1 MKLTRKISVLAVS
14 VAVLLLATGCGSA
27 RRVQK
32 GTDSAVGG
40 GVFVGGGVGISASTT
55 PGDAVI
61 VEDYEAP
68 MSDAA
73 VLRSSPA
80 TGKPAEAAAAPIV
93 TAALSNSDFYIEVE
107 RIMPRKY
114 PAKETMDGYTVSLK
128 DNILKCYLPYIGE
141 VRYSFSNDD
150 AIAISA
156 NKTAVTPK
164 VTMNPPYK
172 KCYALIEFTFK
183 SKYNNEAFYF
193 KIELYKNGNA
203 YITVNSQY
211 RDPIT
216 YYGKLEEYPEKNN

>member
-1 MKLTRKISVLAVS
+1 MKIIHKIPALMMALAVCIF
-14 VAVLLLATGCGSA
+14 ATGCGAS
-27 RRVQK
+27 RRVAK
-32 GTDSAVGG
+32 DKVA
-40 GVFVGGGVGISASTT
+40 T
-55 PGDAVI
+55 PATEDVI
-61 VEDYEAP
+61 FEDYEAP
-68 MSDAA
+68 MEA
-73 VLRSSPA
+73 
-80 TGKPAEAAAAPIV
+80 KPMEAAPAPIV
-93 TAALSNSDFYIEVE
+93 TSSLESGDFFIEVE

-150 AIAISA
+150 AIAIST

-164 VTMNPPYK
+164 VTMNPSYK